1 MNLKFFLIQILIL
14 QNLFTTSFAQ
24 QAVNNNLKIV
34 NHRGAN
40 KIAPE
45 NTFAAGKKSVEYNV
59 EYIEVDVRTSKD
71 GVLYILHDPILNRTT
86 NGKGFI
92 KRKTSE
98 YIDKLD
104 AGGWFS
110 DEFEGEKVPRLKDY
124 LLWAKGKTKIYFD
137 VKDADV
143 KQLVD
148 LVRECNMENDSFFW
162 FRSNKKKLEFRKLA
176 PEMNLKANAKSP
188 KQILKAIEK
197 FKVQII
203 ESNLKHLNDDF
214 LKTISENNLKLMLWG
229 VNESI
234 EGFKQIIT
242 HTSIDYINIDNIV
255 LFQEVKNSFK

>member
-1 MNLKFFLIQILIL
+1 MNLKFLITQLFILLQIIS
-14 QNLFTTSFAQ
+14 NICSAQ
-24 QAVNNNLKIV
+24 IINNNLKIV

-45 NTFAAGKKSVEYNV
+45 NTLAAGKKAIEYKV

-98 YIDKLD
+98 YIDNLD

-110 DEFEGEKVPRLKDY
+110 EEFEGEKVPRLKDY

-143 KQLVD
+143 KQLTD
-148 LVRECNMENDSFFW
+148 LVRECKMENDSFFW

-176 PEMNLKANAKSP
+176 PEMNLKVNAKSP
-188 KQILKAIEK
+188 NQILKAKEK
-197 FKVQII
+197 FNAQII

-214 LKTISENNLKLMLWG
+214 LKAISENDMKLMLWG
-229 VNESI
+229 VDESI
-234 EGFKQIIT
+234 EGFKNVIT
-242 HTSIDYINIDNIV
+242 HPSIDYINIDNIV
-255 LFQEVKNSFK
+255 LFQEVKDSFK